1 MLRLG
6 RYQEAQL
13 LSEQSM
19 SILGNAFWPAMRLA
33 VANHALGH
41 EKAAS
46 DALAELLRRKPGPN

>member
-1 MLRLG
+1 
-6 RYQEAQL
+6 
-13 LSEQSM
+13 M
-19 SILGNAFWPAMRLA
+19 SISGNAFWPAMRLA